1 MDPNLEH
8 AINIKD
14 KFHFYFL
21 ALVFT
26 ILGLSIQTSQF
37 ISKSQAIIEICAW
50 ASLLC
55 SGLAGLSHMEWLPL
69 AYEHYSELTAQ
80 KTFLREAKT
89 GRELMN
95 ESGEIMA
102 PLEANQFIKDMNSR
116 MKERTTFMDKLDR
129 KEKIQY
135 FIHKWLFVV
144 GLAFLAVSRAIALFS
159 PTPNPTT

>member
-1 MDPNLEH
+1 MEPNLEH

-26 ILGLSIQTSQF
+26 ILGLSIQTSKF
-37 ISKSQAIIEICAW
+37 ISYPQAILEIVAW

-55 SGLAGLSHMEWLPL
+55 SGLAGLSRMEWLPL
-69 AYEHYSELTAQ
+69 GYEHYGKLVDQ
-80 KTFLREAKT
+80 KTLLREAKT

-95 ESGEIMA
+95 ESGEIMP
-102 PLEANQFIKDMNSR
+102 PLEAEQFIKDVKSR
-116 MKERTTFMDKLDR
+116 MEERTTFMDKLER

-135 FIHKWLFVV
+135 FIHKWLFVI
-144 GLAFLAVSRAIALFS
+144 GLFFLAVSRAIALFS
-159 PTPNPTT
+159 RPAGPVA

>member
-14 KFHFYFL
+14 KFQFYFL

-26 ILGLSIQTSQF
+26 ILGLSIQTSKF
-37 ISKSQAIIEICAW
+37 ISYPQAIVEIFAW

-55 SGLAGLSHMEWLPL
+55 SGLAGLSRMEWLPL
-69 AYEHYSELTAQ
+69 SYEHYSKLVEQ
-80 KTFLREAKT
+80 KAFLREAKP
-89 GRELMN
+89 GRQIIN
-95 ESGEIMA
+95 ESGEIMP
-102 PLEANQFIKDMNSR
+102 PLEVKQFIRDVNSR
-116 MKERTTFMDKLDR
+116 IEERASFMDKLQR

-144 GLAFLAVSRAIALFS
+144 GLIFLAVSRAIALFS
-159 PTPNPTT
+159 LPSSPVT

>member
-26 ILGLSIQTSQF
+26 ILGLSIQTSKF
-37 ISKSQAIIEICAW
+37 ISYPQAIVEIFAW

-55 SGLAGLSHMEWLPL
+55 SGLAGLSRMEWLPL
-69 AYEHYSELTAQ
+69 GYEHYSKLVAQ

-95 ESGEIMA
+95 GSGEIMS
-102 PLEANQFIKDMNSR
+102 PLEAEEFIKDVNSR
-116 MKERTTFMDKLDR
+116 MEERATFMDKLER

-144 GLAFLAVSRAIALFS
+144 GLIFLAVSRAIALFS
-159 PTPNPTT
+159 PPSSPVT

>member
-1 MDPNLEH
+1 MEPNLEH

-37 ISKSQAIIEICAW
+37 ISKPQAILEICAW

-55 SGLAGLSHMEWLPL
+55 SGLAGLSRMEWLPL
-69 AYEHYSELTAQ
+69 GYEHYSKLIAQ

-102 PLEANQFIKDMNSR
+102 PLKAEQFIKDVSSR
-116 MKERTTFMDKLDR
+116 MEERTTFIGKLER

-144 GLAFLAVSRAIALFS
+144 GLIFLAVSRAIGLFS
-159 PTPNPTT
+159 PPAGPVA

>member
-26 ILGLSIQTSQF
+26 ILGLSIQTSSF
-37 ISKSQAIIEICAW
+37 ESMPQAIIEVCAW

-55 SGLAGLSHMEWLPL
+55 SGLAGLSRMEWLPL
-69 AYEHYSELTAQ
+69 GYEHYSELTSQ
-80 KTFLREAKT
+80 KTFLREAET
-89 GRELMN
+89 GRELMD
-95 ESGEIMA
+95 ESGKIMT
-102 PLEANQFIKDMNSR
+102 PLEAEQFIKDVKSR
-116 MKERTTFMDKLDR
+116 MNERTAFMDKLER

-135 FIHKWLFVV
+135 SIHKWFFVL
-144 GLAFLAVSRAIALFS
+144 GIAMLAVSRGIALFS
-159 PTPNPTT
+159 SIPSPKT